1 MQTKT
6 AVALPRD
13 IDADLDGWLEP
24 FLDATGR
31 KTRRKMAPL
40 YVRGLLGGGE
50 RKSIQ
55 PMAERLGLPGHDQL
69 HHFISSSAWDD
80 APLWRGL
87 AEQADRAGGGAG
99 AVLMGDDTG
108 LPKTGELSVG
118 GAPQYCGAGGQTTNC
133 QGLVSLTLARGE
145 VPVPV
150 GLQLF
155 VPAAWSN
162 DLERCAAAGV
172 PDALRAAR
180 SKPAIALAEIDRLIA
195 AGVRFGCVLA
205 DAGYGAS
212 PDFRRGL
219 DRRGLAWAVGVA
231 CPQLVYPTTVRL
243 RPSLTPTGRPAKHP
257 VPSRLPGSVA
267 ALLETQR
274 WQRITWRSGSK
285 GPLSARFAALRVRV
299 ADGPRNADNTRLPGD
314 GRGHCPGR
322 AGGRMA
328 RQRREEILPQQP
340 AAADHAAAA
349 GRHRQG
355 ALVLRAGA
363 SAAQARAWPRRLR
376 GPVLDRP
383 APARP
388 DDLHRFCLPATPA
401 LEGCGAGGKRWTSTG
416 RRRSPRCLR
425 SDAPSAPSCSLR
437 LRSLVVAR
445 TAIDDFL
452 ITLQKCQGRASL
464 PVGICDVDVATQAD
478 HVAEAELGQEGEQL
492 LIAEAAIG
500 QDGDPAAT
508 RDEVGQAAQAGIFEV
523 VALLR
528 ELVLPDADPEQ
539 RRRAAMTTDQAQH
552 QRGLVV
558 MVEVGPVHR
567 HQSLLA
573 RPDLMRDPTG
583 KALPHVDAMVAEQ
596 PVHLLDRML
605 GDQAPSL
612 RQRLANHR
620 HRQRRCLHHPE
631 RRAR

>member
-13 IDADLDGWLEP
+13 IDADLDAWLKP
-24 FLDATGR
+24 FLDVTGR
-31 KTRRKMAPL
+31 KPRRNMAPL
-40 YVRGLLGGGE
+40 YVRGLLGGGG

-80 APLWRGL
+80 APLWRVL
-87 AEQADRAGGGAG
+87 AEQADRAGGGAE
-99 AVLMGDDTG
+99 AVLMVDDTGERKSIQPMAEGLGLPGHDQLHHFISSSAWDDAPLWRGLAEQADRAVGGAEAVLMVDDTG
-108 LPKTGELSVG
+108 LPKKGELSVG
-118 GAPQYCGAGGQTTNC
+118 VAPQYCGAVGKTTNC
-133 QGLVSLTLARGE
+133 QVLVSLTVARGE

-155 VPAAWSN
+155 VPAEWSN

-274 WQRITWRSGSK
+274 WQRITWRSGTK

-314 GRGHCPGR
+314 GRGHCPRR

-363 SAAQARAWPRRLR
+363 SAAQARARSRRLR

-401 LEGCGAGGKRWTSTG
+401 LEGCGAGGKRWTATG

-437 LRSLVVAR
+437 LRSLIVAR

-452 ITLQKCQGRASL
+452 ITLRKCQGSARAMAS
-464 PVGICDVDVATQAD
+464 IS
-478 HVAEAELGQEGEQL
+478 
-492 LIAEAAIG
+492 
-500 QDGDPAAT
+500 
-508 RDEVGQAAQAGIFEV
+508 
-523 VALLR
+523 
-528 ELVLPDADPEQ
+528 
-539 RRRAAMTTDQAQH
+539 
-552 QRGLVV
+552 RGT
-558 MVEVGPVHR
+558 EII
-567 HQSLLA
+567 
-573 RPDLMRDPTG
+573 
-583 KALPHVDAMVAEQ
+583 
-596 PVHLLDRML
+596 
-605 GDQAPSL
+605 
-612 RQRLANHR
+612 
-620 HRQRRCLHHPE
+620 
-631 RRAR
+631 